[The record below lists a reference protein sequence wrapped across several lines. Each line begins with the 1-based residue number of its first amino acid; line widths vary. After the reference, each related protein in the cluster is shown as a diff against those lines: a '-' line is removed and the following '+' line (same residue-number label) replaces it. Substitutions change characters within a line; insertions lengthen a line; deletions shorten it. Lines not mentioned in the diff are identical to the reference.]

1 MQLTNIQDN
10 LKEEII
16 KVLAINYNRYFNKL
30 TQDKNTIIIENSR
43 IQGSSIYEGRELLN
57 IEEKLQNYK
66 TQLDIDLSFERIV
79 LTLK

>member
-16 KVLAINYNRYFNKL
+16 KVLAINYNRYFNRL
-30 TQDKNTIIIENSR
+30 IQDKNTIIIENSR